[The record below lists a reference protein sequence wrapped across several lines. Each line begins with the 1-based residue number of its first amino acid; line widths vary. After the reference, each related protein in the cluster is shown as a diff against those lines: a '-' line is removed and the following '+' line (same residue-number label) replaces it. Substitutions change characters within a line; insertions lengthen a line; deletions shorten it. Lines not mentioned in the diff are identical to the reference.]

1 MKFILIDGEEIAVKE
16 EDINS
21 LEKLQSLVGGGEKEA
36 YLQMLKGEYSDRAI
50 AVWCD
55 EDGGSSSNNWGS
67 CVIHQKE
74 KLCDRYTHLL
84 GYVVIT
90 GITLDED
97 DSEQICSLTDEQI
110 ELIKQHTTL
119 DKDYKY

>member
-36 YLQMLKGEYSDRAI
+36 YLQALRGEYSDRAI

-55 EDGGSSSNNWGS
+55 EDGGSSCNNWGS

-74 KLCDRYTHLL
+74 KHTYLL

-90 GITLDED
+90 GLTLDED
-97 DSEQICSLTDEQI
+97 GDEQICSLTDEQI
-110 ELIKQHTTL
+110 KLIKQHTTVS
-119 DKDYKY
+119 KNYKF

>member
-36 YLQMLKGEYSDRAI
+36 YLQVLREEYSDRAI

-55 EDGGSSSNNWGS
+55 EDGGSSSNNWGLVS
-67 CVIHQKE
+67 SIKKKNSVIAI
-74 KLCDRYTHLL
+74 LTYL
-84 GYVVIT
+84 V
-90 GITLDED
+90 TL
-97 DSEQICSLTDEQI
+97 
-110 ELIKQHTTL
+110 
-119 DKDYKY
+119 

>member
-36 YLQMLKGEYSDRAI
+36 YLQALRGEYSDRTI

-55 EDGGSSSNNWGS
+55 EDGGLSSNNWGS

-74 KLCDRYTHLL
+74 KLCNHWTYLL

-90 GITLDED
+90 GLTLDED
-97 DSEQICSLTDEQI
+97 GSEQICSLTDDQI

-119 DKDYKY
+119 DKDYKF